1 MSTNESVL
9 VFMRFVMEK
18 HKDVISSL
26 DQLVQALVGENAP
39 NKVAKAEDA
48 LKKSKD
54 LQSAISKQD
63 SPAWLPGLI
72 QGLHYYVSKSW
83 NQTNL
88 INHLIENIAIIKQHK
103 WTFENAEEKSF
114 DFDSIYEHY
123 KSESRIPELF
133 DEIIKIL
140 EEIQSSGEID
150 SRTMT
155 AALGKVLATLKQN
168 RNGSYFSLNSAWEF
182 LISFLKNYMW
192 SELSKLPMLG
202 SAMEA
207 LEKTIKETNEEMFKV
222 HSAIEKEMSNVV
234 ESEIKGLKGKS
245 AFPFISYDRSGVAI
259 SNTTERLTVNQ
270 KV

>member
-9 VFMRFVMEK
+9 VFMRFVIEK
-18 HKDVISSL
+18 HKDLISSL
-26 DQLVQALVGENAP
+26 DQLVQALVGENAQ
-39 NKVAKAEDA
+39 NKVTKAEDA

-54 LQSAISKQD
+54 LQSAIAKQD
-63 SPAWLPGLI
+63 TPAWLPSLI
-72 QGLHYYVSKSW
+72 QGLHYFVSKSW
-83 NQTNL
+83 KQTQL
-88 INHLIENIAIIKQHK
+88 INHLIENIAVIKAHK
-103 WTFENAEEKSF
+103 WAFENSDEKAF

-140 EEIQSSGEID
+140 EDIQSSGEID

-155 AALGKVLATLKQN
+155 TALGKVLATLKQN

-207 LEKTIKETNEEMFKV
+207 LEKTIKETNEEMFRV
-222 HSAIEKEMSNVV
+222 HAAIEKEMSNVV
-234 ESEIKGLKGKS
+234 ESEIKELEGKS
-245 AFPFISYDRSGVAI
+245 TFPFISYDRSGVAI
-259 SNTTERLTVNQ
+259 NSNIERLTINQ
-270 KV
+270 KA

>member
-1 MSTNESVL
+1 
-9 VFMRFVMEK
+9 MRFVTEK
-18 HKDVISSL
+18 HKEVVLSL
-26 DQLVQALVGENAP
+26 DQLVKALVGENAQ

-48 LKKSKD
+48 LKKARD

-63 SPAWLPGLI
+63 SPAWLPSLV
-72 QGLHYYVSKSW
+72 QGLHHYVTKSW
-83 NQTNL
+83 NQQHL
-88 INHLIENIAIIKQHK
+88 INHLIDNVANIKQHE
-103 WTFENAEEKSF
+103 WAFVNAEEKAF

-133 DEIIKIL
+133 DEIINIL
-140 EEIQSSGEID
+140 EEIEASGEID
-150 SRTMT
+150 SLTMIT
-155 AALGKVLATLKQN
+155 ALGKVLATLKQN

-182 LISFLKNYMW
+182 LVSFLKNYMW

-222 HSAIEKEMSNVV
+222 HSSIEKEMSNVV
-234 ESEIKGLKGKS
+234 ETEIKGLKGKS
-245 AFPFISYDRSGVAI
+245 AFPFISYDRSGAKLSDNI
-259 SNTTERLTVNQ
+259 EKLTVNQ

>member
-1 MSTNESVL
+1 
-9 VFMRFVMEK
+9 MRFVTEK
-18 HKDVISSL
+18 HKEVILSL

-48 LKKSKD
+48 LKKARD

-63 SPAWLPGLI
+63 SPAWLPSLV
-72 QGLHYYVSKSW
+72 QGLHHYVIKAW
-83 NQTNL
+83 NQQHL
-88 INHLIENIAIIKQHK
+88 INHLIDNVANIKQHK
-103 WTFENAEEKSF
+103 WAFENAEEKAF

-140 EEIQSSGEID
+140 EEIESSGEID
-150 SRTMT
+150 SLTMIT
-155 AALGKVLATLKQN
+155 ALGKVLATLKQN

-182 LISFLKNYMW
+182 LVSFLKNYMW

-234 ESEIKGLKGKS
+234 ETEIKGLKGKS
-245 AFPFISYDRSGVAI
+245 AFPFISYDRSGAKLG
-259 SNTTERLTVNQ
+259 SNAERLTVDQ